1 MGSMKRLITI
11 LCVVFSLCS
20 CVGTYPDV
28 IHVNGGKFHVQG
40 IALDKKEKAMYFSF
54 TSAFYKTDFDGN
66 ITGSIIGI
74 NGHLGALTF
83 NHKTRKAYASLE
95 MKNDEIGRN
104 IADGLG
110 AVRHDDSMSRFYIA
124 EIDVDSVDG
133 LNIPFDKAVTLHP
146 VNEAAKDYLAEV
158 EVNGTMLKH
167 RYGCSGV
174 DGITIGPGFG
184 SDLKDNAY
192 LYLAYG
198 VYGDTLRCDN
208 DYNILLCYD
217 LEDLSTPIHKYFI
230 YTGNTKYGV
239 QNLAYD
245 PYTERMYMAVY
256 KGRKSQFENYRLFA
270 VDMNQK
276 PYKGKLKDVPYHEGE
291 AEQLDACGGW
301 HFKWGSTGLCPLGDG
316 RYYISINSKTD
327 EGYVCDAVMHISSED
342 SESPFVS
349 NSE

>member
-1 MGSMKRLITI
+1 MKRIIVLLFAVWIFGG
-11 LCVVFSLCS
+11 CACK
-20 CVGTYPDV
+20 YPDL
-28 IHVNGGKFHVQG
+28 IHINGGKFHVQG
-40 IALDKKEKAMYFSF
+40 IALDKEEKSMYFSF
-54 TSAFYKTDFDGN
+54 TSAFYKTDLEGN
-66 ITGSIIGI
+66 ITGSITGI

-83 NHKTRKAYASLE
+83 NSKTRKAYASLE

-110 AVRHDDSMSRFYIA
+110 AARHNDLMSRFYIA

-133 LNIPFDKAVTLHP
+133 IDVSFEKAVRLYP
-146 VNEAAKDYLAEV
+146 VDEAAKDYLAEV
-158 EVNGTMLKH
+158 EVDGCVLKH

-174 DGITIGPGFG
+174 DGITLGPEFG
-184 SDLKDNAY
+184 SESKENTC

-198 VYGDTLRCDN
+198 VYSDTLRCDN
-208 DYNILLCYD
+208 DYNVLLCYD
-217 LEDLSTPIHKYFI
+217 LNDLSAPRHKYFV

-256 KGRKSQFENYRLFA
+256 KGQKSQFENFRLFA

-276 PYKGKLKDVPYHEGE
+276 PYMGQLKGVPYHEGE
-291 AEQLDACGGW
+291 AEQVDVCGAW

-316 RYYISINSKTD
+316 RYYISHNAKTD
-327 EGYVCDAVMHISSED
+327 DGQICDATMYLNSDDPEA
-342 SESPFVS
+342 PFVRPYI
-349 NSE
+349 